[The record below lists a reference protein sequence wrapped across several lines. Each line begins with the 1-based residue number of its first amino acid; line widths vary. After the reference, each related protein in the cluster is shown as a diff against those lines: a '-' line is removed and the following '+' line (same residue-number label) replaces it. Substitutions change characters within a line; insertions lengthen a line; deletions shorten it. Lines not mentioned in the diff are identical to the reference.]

1 MAKENNLVLYF
12 SLLILLLLII
22 VLFHAYNTKCKTS
35 SSTEKFENEPFPATF
50 GNIPQPIASE
60 SVADKSQADVNLAS
74 SGGDIYKGSDPYGNS
89 SWSRVES
96 KEAVPSFD
104 NTACFP
110 KDNLTSKDLL
120 PKDAA
125 DSKWAQMNP
134 STGASIYDGAFLN
147 SGFWTGI
154 NSKNGNLRNAN
165 LQLRSDPPNPTQ
177 PVSPWLQS
185 TIQPDTTH
193 RELEIGSA
201 PSY

>member
-1 MAKENNLVLYF
+1 MAKENNLVLFF

-22 VLFHAYNTKCKTS
+22 VLFHAYNSKCTKTTS
-35 SSTEKFENEPFPATF
+35 EPFANDPYPATF
-50 GNIPQPIASE
+50 NTIPQPLAGL
-60 SVADKSQADVNLAS
+60 SVAEKANQKPDQAFDYS
-74 SGGDIYKGSDPYGNS
+74 GSDPYGNS
-89 SWSRVES
+89 SWSRVED
-96 KEAVPSFD
+96 ATPAT
-104 NTACFP
+104 NTQSEDAYACFP

-134 STGASIYDGAFLN
+134 STGGDIKDGSYLN
-147 SGFWTGI
+147 SGFWLGI

-185 TIQPDTTH
+185 TIQPDATH

-201 PSY
+201 PSF